1 MTPAP
6 APTPDRARTAVAVIG
21 LSCRLPSAPDP
32 EAFWRLL
39 RSGTDAVATV
49 PGRGTGG
56 FLSAVDAF
64 DAAFF
69 GISPREARAMDPQH
83 RLALELGWEA
93 LEHAGVAADSVH
105 GTDTAVF
112 LGAMAD
118 DYAVLTRAAGAIGP
132 HTLTGLHR
140 ASAATRLS
148 HLLGLRGPSM
158 VVDTGQSSSLV
169 AVHLAAESLRRG
181 ESVLALAGG
190 VQLNLAPDGVE
201 VVQRFGALS
210 PDHRCHTFDA
220 RANGYVRGEGGG
232 VVVLKMLADALA
244 DGDDVLAVIEG
255 SAVNNDGPAEGLTVP
270 SARAQ
275 ADLARLACRRAG
287 IDPAQVGYVE
297 LHGTGTRVGDPVE
310 AAALGEVYGRARA
323 HGPLLVGSA
332 KTNVGHLEGAAGVT
346 GLLKAVLGLRHGVVP
361 PSLHFTEPNPDIR
374 FDEWNLEV
382 ATSAVP
388 WPVSGGRLLGGV
400 SSFGVSGTNCHLVL
414 SADPRGAEP
423 EREPVDAPFWLLTAR
438 DPEALEAQAARLLP
452 HVPSLSPA
460 DVGHTLATRRALLPH
475 RAAVLGP
482 DLAAG
487 LASLAS
493 GEPAAGVVRGA
504 VVAGGPVFVFPG
516 QGSQWAGMGR
526 ELLGWPAF
534 AEELGRCDEALS
546 AFVDF
551 SVAAVLREDDGAPP
565 LSRVDVVQPVL
576 WAVMVSL
583 AAVWRSFGVEPVA
596 VVGHS
601 QGEVAAACVAGA
613 LSLEDGARVVALRS
627 AVIAGTLAGGGGM
640 VSVALPEDEVRAGLV
655 PWGGRLE
662 VAAVNGPSSVVV
674 TGEAEAVSEFVEAWR
689 HTGRVRRVEV
699 DYASHSPMVESV
711 RSRLVELLGPVRPRT
726 GTVPF
731 YSTVTGGELDTAGL
745 DGSYWY
751 RNLRQMVRFRSV
763 VDGLLGA
770 GHHLFVEVSPHP
782 VLTGGVRDTAGERA
796 VAAVGTLRRG
806 EGGVARVLAS
816 VAAVAVHG
824 GVVDFGVLYG
834 GGGRVGL
841 PGYAFQRERYWV
853 GEEDGPVA
861 VVSRRFEPGAALRTV
876 RGECAVVLGLREV
889 DRVLVDEPLRAQ
901 GFDSTMVV
909 ELAARL
915 RETTGVEVTA
925 ALIYDHPTPR
935 QLAAHLAKSASTAA
949 STTATTTTTAATESS
964 TARNPA
970 TAPAAITTT
979 ALTNATDPATAP
991 KPSAAAADAAAD
1003 DVAIATRSA
1012 VDAGAATDAAA
1023 AANTAAATN
1032 TAAAIGDAAAVGA
1045 GASIADAVAATISSS
1060 ASDGVGGRGAGGE
1073 VGALSG
1079 IAMSSSGDRNASGAN
1094 GRVEGAVD
1102 EPIAIVGMAC
1112 RLPGGV
1118 DSPEALWR
1126 LVAEGVDAVSP
1137 MPADRG
1143 WSPAVTGA
1151 GRAGGFLADVA
1162 GFDADFFGI
1171 APREASAMDPQQ
1183 RLALEVAWEAVERA
1197 RLAPTALRGTRTG
1210 VFLGSMA
1217 QDYGP
1222 PLHRTSGETEGFALT
1237 GTTPSVLSGR
1247 IAYVLGLTG
1256 PALTV
1261 DTACSSSLVALH
1273 LAAQSLRAGDC
1284 DLALAGGVTVMSEP
1298 GLFVEFAKQDGLS
1311 PDGRCKAFAEA
1322 ADGTGWAEGVGV
1334 LVVAR
1339 LSEARRRGLP
1349 VLAVLR
1355 GSAVNSDG
1363 ASNGLTA
1370 PSGTAQREV
1379 IGAALRRAGLAPA
1392 DVDVVEAHGTGTRL
1406 GDPIEAGALLSA
1418 YGRDRAEPLWL
1429 GSLKSNIGHT
1439 QAAAGVAG
1447 VIKLVQAMRHG
1458 SVPATLHVDAPSSRV
1473 DWSAG
1478 SVRLVTEPREWP
1490 RDDRPR
1496 RGAVSSFGISGTNAH
1511 VVLEEGDAQDA
1522 PPTADTARVVPWV
1535 LSARSPEAL
1544 RHQAQRLTTVDGRP
1558 ADVAVSLATT
1568 RGHLRHRA
1576 AVVAEDR
1583 VAALAALAAGE
1594 SAEGVLVDTA
1604 VPVPATAFLFAG
1616 QGAQRL
1622 GAGAGLAA
1630 AHPVFAD
1637 ALAEVC
1643 DLLDPHLPRPLR
1655 DVLFGADAA
1664 ALDDTGFAQ
1673 PALFALGVAMARLLE
1688 SWGVRP
1694 DAVVGH
1700 SVGEVAAAHVAGVL
1714 SLPDACALVAA
1725 RGTLM
1730 AALPPGGAMVAVR
1743 AGLDDV
1749 RPALAHGLVVAAV
1762 NGPRSVVLSGEV
1774 DAVAAAAAELTAR
1787 GHRARVLRVSHA
1799 FHSPLMDPM
1808 LDRFREVVAGL
1819 TPHAP
1824 RVPLISTLTGARV
1837 DVTDPEHWVRQ
1848 VREPVLFADAVRAL
1862 ADLDVTIALDTGP
1875 DGSLAAMAQ
1884 EAVEGSRG
1892 DGLACAP
1899 TLRKGR
1905 DEDHAVAEA
1914 VARLHVHGV
1923 DVDWAAFC
1931 AGTGGRVVDLPT
1943 YPFRHERFWSSAPAA
1958 EVSTVG
1964 LRVPGHPLLGAATE
1978 LPGTGGAVLTGRL
1991 SAHTQPWLAEHVVGG
2006 AVLLP
2011 GAALAELAVRAADEV
2026 GVPAVDELTLEAPLV
2041 LGDDPVTVQV
2051 VVDGPDE
2058 DGRRA
2063 LSVHGR
2069 VGEHGPWT
2077 RHARGVLAPTAAPVP
2092 DLAGAWPPPGARPV
2106 PLEDFYE
2113 RVAADGFAYG
2123 PAFRGLRAAWRRG
2136 DEVFAE
2142 VAGAVETVGSDR
2154 FALHPAVLDA
2164 ALHATALLTDPA
2176 RLPGLPFAWTGLR
2189 LHAAGATELRV
2200 RVTGVGP
2207 GEVELVLADATGA
2220 PVAAVDRL
2228 VLREAPTGAA
2238 RPGPEALFRLDWTPA
2253 PARAVPA
2260 DSVVVGEDPFGL
2272 PAADRYPDVAA
2283 LVKAVAAREVTPAL
2297 ALLPASGDEVARV
2310 LAELRLWRE
2319 HDLPFPLAVVTRGA
2333 VAVEPG
2339 ESVRD
2344 PDAAAVWG
2352 LVRSAQA
2359 EDPGRLLLVD
2369 VDDGPPLL
2377 ADEPQ
2382 AAVRAGAAKVA
2393 RLARCRAD
2401 DALTPPDGAWRL
2413 DTTAPGTL
2421 DALVLRALDAPT
2433 PEPAPGTV
2441 RVGVRAAGVNF
2452 RDVLTALG
2460 RYPGEPGP
2468 MGIEGAGVVLAVGA
2482 GVTDLAVGDRVM
2494 GLFAGAFGP
2503 VADTHRDL
2511 LAPVPA
2517 DWSWV
2522 RAAATPV
2529 VFLTAYHALVEVA
2542 GVRPG
2547 QSVLVHAGAGGVGM
2561 AAVQLAR
2568 HLGADVFATASPTKW
2583 GALRAL
2589 GLADDRIASSR
2600 TLEFA
2605 TRFRAATGGRG
2616 VDVVLN
2622 CLAGE
2627 FTDASLDLVAPGG
2640 KFVEL
2645 GKTDPRDPADVDY
2658 TAFDLLELPPARI
2671 APMLAALGGLFDA
2684 GALTP
2689 LPTSVWDARRA
2700 PEAFRHVSRAKHV
2713 GKVVLTV
2720 PRPWDPDGA
2729 VLITGGFGGLGLALA
2744 RHLVVDRGVTRLVL
2758 VGRSGGAGRED
2769 ELAALRDLG
2778 AEVTAA
2784 ACDVADP
2791 DAVAA
2796 LVAGVPDLTAV
2807 VHAAGILDD
2816 GLLDALTPDR
2826 LAAVLR
2832 PKVDGARV
2840 LREATRRL
2848 DLAAFVTYSSVVGT
2862 LGAAGQAA
2870 YAAANAHLDALV
2882 HRWHAEGLPARSLA
2896 WGPWT
2901 SEAGMTGGLT
2911 DADLARL
2918 TRHTPPLDVAH
2929 GLALFDAA
2937 LAWTDPAVV
2946 AARVD
2951 VDAIT
2956 ADAAPALRGLG
2967 RTTRPVAVAPAASG
2981 AADRLAALPAPDRT
2995 AAALDLVRREAA
3007 VVLGLPG
3014 PERVAPDRSFRDTGF
3029 DSLTGLELRNR
3040 LGGATG
3046 ARLAPTA
3053 VFDHPTPAALAG
3065 LLLAELG
3072 LAETSE
3078 RAAIL
3083 VELDRLD
3090 ALCSQVEPDAELHH
3104 QVALRL
3110 TSLRTRWGVRD
3121 EPADFDFDLAGDD
3134 EVFEL
3139 LDHELG
3145 LS

>member
-1 MTPAP
+1 M
-6 APTPDRARTAVAVIG
+6 IG

-93 LEHAGVAADSVH
+93 LEHAGVPADALR

-118 DYAVLTRAAGAIGP
+118 DYAVLTRTAGEIGP

-190 VQLNLAPDGVE
+190 VQLNLAPDGTE
-201 VVQRFGALS
+201 VVERFGALS

-232 VVVLKMLADALA
+232 VVVLKMLSAALA

-275 ADLARLACRRAG
+275 AELARLACRRAG
-287 IDPAQVGYVE
+287 VDPAQVGHVE
-297 LHGTGTRVGDPVE
+297 LHGTGTPVGDPVE
-310 AAALGEVYGRARA
+310 AAALGEVYGRARGG
-323 HGPLLVGSA
+323 GPLLVGSA

-346 GLLKAVLGLRHGVVP
+346 GLLKTVLGLRHGVVP
-361 PSLHFTEPNPDIR
+361 PSLHFAEPNPDIR

-388 WPVSGGRLLGGV
+388 WPAASDGRLLAGV

-414 SADPRGAEP
+414 SAAPRGEQAEG
-423 EREPVDAPFWLLTAR
+423 ESAEGKSAEGKSADAPFWLLSAR
-438 DPEALEAQAARLLP
+438 DPEALRAQAARLLP
-452 HVPSLSPA
+452 HVASLSPA

-487 LASLAS
+487 LAAIAS
-493 GEPAAGVVRGA
+493 GGPAEGVVRGA
-504 VVAGGPVFVFPG
+504 AVAGGPVFVFPG
-516 QGSQWAGMGR
+516 QGSQWAGMGH
-526 ELLGWPAF
+526 ELLASSPAF
-534 AEELGRCDEALS
+534 AEELTRCDAALS
-546 AFVDF
+546 KFVDF

-565 LSRVDVVQPVL
+565 LGRVDVVQPVL

-583 AAVWRSFGVEPVA
+583 AAVWRSYGVEPAA

-627 AVIAGTLAGGGGM
+627 ALIAGTLAGDGGM
-640 VSVALPEDEVRAGLV
+640 VSVALPEDEVRAGLA
-655 PWGGRLE
+655 PWAGRLG
-662 VAAVNGPSSVVV
+662 VAAVNGPESVVV
-674 TGEAEAVSEFVEAWR
+674 TGEAGAVDEFVERWR
-689 HTGRVRRVEV
+689 STGRVRRVDV
-699 DYASHSPMVESV
+699 DYASHSPMVE
-711 RSRLVELLGPVRPRT
+711 RLHARLVELLAPVRPRASR
-726 GTVPF
+726 VPF
-731 YSTVTGGELDTAGL
+731 YSAVTGGELGTAAL
-745 DGSYWY
+745 DARYWY
-751 RNLRQMVRFRSV
+751 RNLRQPVAFRAV
-763 VDGLLGA
+763 VDALLDA
-770 GHHLFVEVSPHP
+770 GHGLFVEVSPHP
-782 VLTGGVRDTAGERA
+782 VLTGGVRDTAGDRP
-796 VAAVGTLRRG
+796 VAAIGTLRRG
-806 EGGVARVLAS
+806 EGGTRRVLAS
-816 VAAVAVHG
+816 VAELVAHG
-824 GVVDFGVLYG
+824 GPVDFEVLYP
-834 GGGRVGL
+834 GGGRVPL
-841 PGYAFQRERYWV
+841 PTYPFQRERHWI
-853 GEEDGPVA
+853 GEHWLGEHAEPVA
-861 VVSRRFEPGAALRTV
+861 ATPGRFEPAAALRTV
-876 RGECAVVLGLREV
+876 RAECAVVLGLRDA

-915 RETTGVEVTA
+915 RAATGVAVTA
-925 ALIYDHPTPR
+925 SVVYDHPTPR
-935 QLAAHLAKSASTAA
+935 RLAAHLTATAGPAGDVAAPTGSTA
-949 STTATTTTTAATESS
+949 TGATGVGATGVGATGVGATEVG
-964 TARNPA
+964 A
-970 TAPAAITTT
+970 T
-979 ALTNATDPATAP
+979 
-991 KPSAAAADAAAD
+991 
-1003 DVAIATRSA
+1003 
-1012 VDAGAATDAAA
+1012 G
-1023 AANTAAATN
+1023 
-1032 TAAAIGDAAAVGA
+1032 VGA
-1045 GASIADAVAATISSS
+1045 GA
-1060 ASDGVGGRGAGGE
+1060 
-1073 VGALSG
+1073 
-1079 IAMSSSGDRNASGAN
+1079 
-1094 GRVEGAVD
+1094 D

-1112 RLPGGV
+1112 RLPGGA

-1126 LVAEGVDAVSP
+1126 LVADGVDAVSP

-1143 WSPAVTGA
+1143 WSPAVTGT
-1151 GRAGGFLADVA
+1151 GRSGGFLADVA
-1162 GFDADFFGI
+1162 GFDAGFFGI
-1171 APREASAMDPQQ
+1171 SPREASAMDPQQ

-1222 PLHRTSGETEGFALT
+1222 PLHRTSGGTEGFALT

-1247 IAYVLGLTG
+1247 IAYVLGLAG

-1273 LAAQSLRAGDC
+1273 LAAQALRAGDC

-1339 LSEARRRGLP
+1339 LSEARRRDLP

-1370 PSGTAQREV
+1370 PSGAAQREV
-1379 IGAALRRAGLAPA
+1379 IGAALRRAGLTPA

-1406 GDPIEAGALLSA
+1406 GDPIEAGALLAA
-1418 YGRDRAEPLWL
+1418 YGRDRPSPLL
-1429 GSLKSNIGHT
+1429 VGSLKSNLGHT

-1447 VIKLVQAMRHG
+1447 VIKLVQAMRNG
-1458 SVPATLHVDAPSSRV
+1458 AVPATLHVDAPSSRV
-1473 DWSAG
+1473 DWAAG
-1478 SVRLVTEPREWP
+1478 SVELVTSAREWP
-1490 RDDRPR
+1490 RGDRPR

-1511 VVLEEGDAQDA
+1511 VVLEEGDRDPGERDSREQD
-1522 PPTADTARVVPWV
+1522 PGETGRVVLWV

-1544 RHQAQRLTTVDGRP
+1544 RDQARLLSAVDGRP

-1568 RGHLRHRA
+1568 RGHLGHRA

-1583 VAALAALAAGE
+1583 AAALAALAAGE

-1604 VPVPATAFLFAG
+1604 VPAPATAFLFAG

-1622 GAGAGLAA
+1622 GAGAGLAR

-1637 ALAEVC
+1637 ALDEVC
-1643 DLLDPHLPRPLR
+1643 GLLDPHLPRPLR

-1673 PALFALGVAMARLLE
+1673 PALFALGVALARLLG

-1714 SLPDACALVAA
+1714 SLPDACALVVA

-1730 AALPPGGAMVAVR
+1730 AALPTGGAMVAVR
-1743 AGLDDV
+1743 AGVDDV
-1749 RPALAHGLVVAAV
+1749 RPVLAHGVVVAAV
-1762 NGPRSVVLSGEV
+1762 NGPRSVVLSGDA
-1774 DAVAAAAAELTAR
+1774 DAVARAAADLAAR

-1819 TPHAP
+1819 TMRAP

-1837 DVTDPEHWVRQ
+1837 DATDPEHWVRQ
-1848 VREPVLFADAVRAL
+1848 VREPVLFTDAVRAL

-1892 DGLACAP
+1892 DGLVCAP
-1899 TLRKGR
+1899 TLRTGR

-1923 DVDWAAFC
+1923 AVDWAAFC

-1964 LRVPGHPLLGAATE
+1964 LRVPGHPLLGAATD

-1991 SAHTQPWLAEHVVGG
+1991 SAHTRPWLAEHVVGG

-2026 GVPAVDELTLEAPLV
+2026 GAPAVDELTLEAPLV
-2041 LGDDPVTVQV
+2041 LADDPVTVQV

-2058 DGRRA
+2058 AGRRA
-2063 LSVHGR
+2063 LSLHGR
-2069 VGEHGPWT
+2069 VGEDGPWT

-2106 PLEDFYE
+2106 PLEGFYE
-2113 RVAADGFAYG
+2113 RMAADGFAYG

-2142 VAGAVETVGSDR
+2142 VSGAVEAVGDDR

-2164 ALHATALLTDPA
+2164 ALHATALLTEPA
-2176 RLPGLPFAWTGLR
+2176 RLPGLPFAWSGLR
-2189 LHAAGATELRV
+2189 LCAAGATGLRV
-2200 RVTGVGP
+2200 RVTGVAP
-2207 GEVELVLADATGA
+2207 GEVELVLADSTGA

-2228 VLREAPTGAA
+2228 VLRPAPTGAA

-2253 PARAVPA
+2253 PSRALPVGA
-2260 DSVVVGEDPFGL
+2260 VVVGEDPFGL

-2283 LVKAVAAREVTPAL
+2283 LVKAVAAREVTPGL
-2297 ALLPASGDEVARV
+2297 ALLPVSGDEVVRV
-2310 LAELRLWRE
+2310 LDELRLWRE
-2319 HDLPFPLAVVTRGA
+2319 HGLPFPLAVVTRGA

-2369 VDDGPPLL
+2369 VDGGPPLL
-2377 ADEPQ
+2377 TDEPQ
-2382 AAVRAGAAKVA
+2382 TAVRSGVAKVG
-2393 RLARCRAD
+2393 RLARCRPD
-2401 DALTPPDGAWRL
+2401 DALTPPDGPWRL

-2421 DALVLRALDAPT
+2421 DALVLRALDAPAA
-2433 PEPAPGTV
+2433 EPAPGAV

-2529 VFLTAYHALVEVA
+2529 AFLTAHHALVEVA
-2542 GVRPG
+2542 GVRAG

-2568 HLGADVFATASPTKW
+2568 HLGADVFATASPGKW

-2605 TRFRAATGGRG
+2605 EAFRAATGGRG

-2645 GKTDPRDPADVDY
+2645 GKTDPRDPGGVDH

-2671 APMLAALGGLFDA
+2671 APKLAELGDLFAA
-2684 GALTP
+2684 GALAP
-2689 LPTSVWDARRA
+2689 LPASVWDVRRA
-2700 PEAFRHVSRAKHV
+2700 PDAFRHVSRAKHV

-2720 PRPWDPDGA
+2720 PRAWDPDGA
-2729 VLITGGFGGLGLALA
+2729 VLITGGLGGLGLALA
-2744 RHLVVDRGVTRLVL
+2744 RHLVTDRGATRLVL
-2758 VGRSGGAGRED
+2758 VGRGGGAGREE
-2769 ELAALRDLG
+2769 ELAALRELG

-2791 DAVAA
+2791 DAVAD
-2796 LVAGVPDLTAV
+2796 LVAGVPALTAV
-2807 VHAAGILDD
+2807 VHAAGVLDD

-2832 PKVDGARV
+2832 PKVDGARA
-2840 LREATRRL
+2840 LREATRHL
-2848 DLAAFVTYSSVVGT
+2848 DLAAFVAYSSVVGT

-2882 HRWHAEGLPARSLA
+2882 DRWHAEGLPARSLA

-2901 SEAGMTGGLT
+2901 AEAGMTGGLA

-2918 TRHTPPLDVAH
+2918 TRHTPPLDAAH

-2937 LAWTDPAVV
+2937 LGWTDPTVV
-2946 AARVD
+2946 AAGVD
-2951 VDAIT
+2951 VDALT
-2956 ADAAPALRGLG
+2956 ADAPAALRGLG
-2967 RTTRPVAVAPAASG
+2967 RTTRPAAAAPAASG
-2981 AADRLAALPAPDRT
+2981 AAERLAALPGPDR
-2995 AAALDLVRREAA
+2995 ADAALDLVRREAA
-3007 VVLGLPG
+3007 LVLGLPG

-3040 LGGATG
+3040 LTGATG

-3090 ALCSQVEPDAELHH
+3090 ALCAQADPDAELHH

-3110 TSLRTRWGVRD
+3110 DSLRGRWGGPAVRD

-3134 EVFEL
+3134 EIFEL
-3139 LDHELG
+3139 LDNELG